1 MPLPFVYLTL
11 KAKKKKKEG
20 GLLGVGWWLV
30 SQGSDGHVFCWGHCP
45 LECASAL
52 DKIARETGVDL
63 KIAVV
68 PGEDIVGG
76 S

>member
-1 MPLPFVYLTL
+1 M
-11 KAKKKKKEG
+11 
-20 GLLGVGWWLV
+20 GVGWWLV